1 MSRARE
7 AQPLRRTLRLRA
19 AGPADALGILDLE
32 RHFPSDRMSLRS
44 VRHLLRSPAA
54 RVWVVQAQVIIAALI
69 LLTRRNS
76 KVARIYSVV
85 VSPAARGQGLAQRLV
100 RAAEREA
107 RASGCERI
115 ALEVREDNA
124 AARGL
129 YANLG
134 YTQSALLRGYYD
146 DGADGLRL
154 SKALR

>member
-1 MSRARE
+1 MKPEAR
-7 AQPLRRTLRLRA
+7 LRRA
-19 AGPADALGILDLE
+19 DIGDALGILALE
-32 RHFPSDRMSLRS
+32 QHFPSDRMSLRN
-44 VRHLLRSPAA
+44 VRYLLRSPAA
-54 RVWVVQAQVIIAALI
+54 RVWVVRTDAVIAALI

-107 RASGCERI
+107 RNSGCERI
-115 ALEVREDNA
+115 ALEVRQDNA

-129 YANLG
+129 YAHLG
-134 YTQSALLRGYYD
+134 YKPSALLRGYYD

-154 SKALR
+154 QKTLDGPQR